1 MVYGIPNR
9 FNGQLRPVRGAVA
22 EAMKHNRGEPE
33 PVSVASAVG
42 DATDRASMLPL
53 VATLVRPETLANR
66 VQAELQRL
74 IVESQLGVGDRL
86 PTERD
91 LAEQFGVSRTVVREA
106 VRALVAKG
114 LIEVAAGRGA
124 MVRAPSPE
132 WAAESIGLLMR
143 HSSSGLD
150 YDKVIEVRRML
161 EVQIAALA
169 ASRRTKAD
177 LDDLDAILD
186 GAANHVADAD
196 AFISFDVAF
205 HAALARATHN
215 ELFSALLDSLSPVM
229 VEVRRLGL
237 RVPGTP
243 QRALDHHCSVLDAVR
258 ARQVR
263 IARVAMNRHMDE
275 ARDTLQAA
283 LAKANPW

>member
-1 MVYGIPNR
+1 
-9 FNGQLRPVRGAVA
+9 
-22 EAMKHNRGEPE
+22 MKHSRVGLE
-33 PVSVASAVG
+33 PVPVASAVG
-42 DATDRASMLPL
+42 DAAGPVSTLPL

-74 IVESQLGVGDRL
+74 IIDSQLGVGDRL

-106 VRALVAKG
+106 VRALAAKG
-114 LIEVAAGRGA
+114 LIEVTAGRGA

-177 LDDLDAILD
+177 LDDLDAILE
-186 GAANHVADAD
+186 GAANYVEDAD
-196 AFISFDVAF
+196 AFITFDVAF

-243 QRALDHHCSVLDAVR
+243 QRALDHHRSVLDAVR

-263 IARVAMNRHMDE
+263 IARVAMDRHMDE